1 VLAPD
6 LKNTC
11 IPAYSAESNVVSLR
25 GGLLLRVLPAMQ
37 SRAPDRIE
45 VPQGTLDVRRSFFHG
60 STSGERARIM
70 ERHDADYVL
79 VREDPPLKEAFGSRP
94 GFAPVYNPAGGYSLY
109 AVKRGG

>member
-25 GGLLLRVLPAMQ
+25 RGLLLRVLLAMQ

-45 VPQGTLDVRRSFFHG
+45 VPQGTLDLRSFFHG
-60 STSGERARIM
+60 STSGERARII

-79 VREDPPLKEAFGSRP
+79 VREGSPLKEAFGSRA